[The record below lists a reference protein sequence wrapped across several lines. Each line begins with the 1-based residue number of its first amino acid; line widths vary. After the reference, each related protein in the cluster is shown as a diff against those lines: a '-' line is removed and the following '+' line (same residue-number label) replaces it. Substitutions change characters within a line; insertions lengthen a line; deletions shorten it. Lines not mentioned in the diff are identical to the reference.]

1 MMFFFFFLQAV
12 YTVQSNNEL
21 AFIAKKLV
29 ALNLEEFSTS
39 PNSQNPLVNLL
50 GAGYDAG
57 TSNPSFLIFSSIL
70 ISHLRTVSLRR
81 IPPSCHSVQLR

>member
-1 MMFFFFFLQAV
+1 V

-57 TSNPSFLIFSSIL
+57 K
-70 ISHLRTVSLRR
+70 
-81 IPPSCHSVQLR
+81 